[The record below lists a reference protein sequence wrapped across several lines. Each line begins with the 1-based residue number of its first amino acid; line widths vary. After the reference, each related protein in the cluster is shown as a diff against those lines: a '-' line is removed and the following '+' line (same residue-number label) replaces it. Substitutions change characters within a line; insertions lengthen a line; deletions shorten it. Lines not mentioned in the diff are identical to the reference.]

1 MSAEGNKSYE
11 TNGGNTMN
19 NEMILE
25 AGKAAGLK
33 GVEFRRAEVYM
44 ELGYELDQAL
54 NLSRRYCPSS
64 TLYQL
69 DDGEIVNT
77 RELAQRA
84 GISESKVKSLDKRG
98 ISATDIINGRY

>member
-1 MSAEGNKSYE
+1 
-11 TNGGNTMN
+11 MN

-33 GVEFRRAEVYM
+33 GVEFRRAKVYT

-54 NLSRRYCPSS
+54 NLSQRYCPSS
-64 TLYQL
+64 TLYKL
-69 DDGEIVNT
+69 DDGEIMNT
-77 RELAQRA
+77 RELAERA
-84 GISESKVKSLDKRG
+84 GITENKVKSLAKRG